1 MGGEGRGGRMGDVA
15 FRVSLSSTHTTPP
28 QPLTR
33 LPQIN
38 APEFQLRPAK
48 VAGDPCNVG
57 AGEKKR
63 QEGGTVIIGAR
74 GGKKKRSD
82 DTFFTIRL
90 TFSFFHF
97 FFPPRGGI
105 VGRTDGGRGG
115 RFE

>member
-1 MGGEGRGGRMGDVA
+1 MPRKEERRHEWAEGGGGRMGDVA

-48 VAGDPCNVG
+48 VAEDPCNVG

-63 QEGGTVIIGAR
+63 QREE
-74 GGKKKRSD
+74 RS
-82 DTFFTIRL
+82 L
-90 TFSFFHF
+90 
-97 FFPPRGGI
+97 
-105 VGRTDGGRGG
+105 
-115 RFE
+115 

>member
-1 MGGEGRGGRMGDVA
+1 MGGGGRMGDVA

-57 AGEKKR
+57 AGEKKD
-63 QEGGTVIIGAR
+63 
-74 GGKKKRSD
+74 KREERS
-82 DTFFTIRL
+82 L
-90 TFSFFHF
+90 
-97 FFPPRGGI
+97 
-105 VGRTDGGRGG
+105 
-115 RFE
+115 